1 MKQEQSLMKTKW
13 TLALIAAIFAATAF
27 AQKPEA
33 KGGAVVTSEPG
44 KATAVRAVEVSA
56 QVVSIDKATR
66 TVTLKGPKGNVVDV
80 VAGDE
85 VRNFDQIKVGDFVVV
100 RYAQALTLELRK
112 VKGAVGDVTVREG
125 AARAKPG
132 ERPAAAGA
140 REVTAIATVTA
151 VDPKKSTITLKGPR
165 GNVVVL
171 DVQNP
176 DQFKVVKKG
185 DQVEVTYTEAVALS
199 VEPAP
204 KPAPRPAK
212 KK

>member
-1 MKQEQSLMKTKW
+1 MKQSLMKTGS
-13 TLALIAAIFAATAF
+13 TFALALIAAVLAAAAF
-27 AQKPEA
+27 AQKPDA
-33 KGGAVVTSEPG
+33 KGGAVIASEPG

-56 QVVSIDKATR
+56 QVVGIDKATR
-66 TVTLKGPKGNVVDV
+66 TMTLKGPKGNAMDV

-85 VRNFDQIKVGDFVVV
+85 VRNFDQIKLGDFVVA
-100 RYAQALTLELRK
+100 RYVQALNLELRK
-112 VKGAVGDVTVREG
+112 TKGPAGDVTAREDT
-125 AARAKPG
+125 ARAKPG

-140 REVTAIATVTA
+140 RQVTAIANVIA

-185 DQVEVTYTEAVALS
+185 DQVEVTYTEALALS

-204 KPAPRPAK
+204 KPKAAK